1 MRGERGLPRAA
12 VGAAL
17 VAALVSAPAA
27 LAFTH
32 DEYVA
37 QVNPICK
44 DAAEKAKRIPDRI
57 KSTGDPTAD
66 SFLATEAYGKL
77 LGRTARRIAAVEP
90 PPEDAAQVKI
100 WIDGLHRQTRL
111 IKRFIRSI
119 ARGQRKKAKVLIK
132 RIGKA
137 ERINR
142 SNAADLG
149 LTACTT
155 GGQPG

>member
-1 MRGERGLPRAA
+1 LPKGA
-12 VGAAL
+12 VAAAL
-17 VAALVSAPAA
+17 LAPLLTAPVAIAV
-27 LAFTH
+27 TH

-77 LGRTARRIAAVEP
+77 LGRTARRIAAIEP
-90 PPEDAAQVKI
+90 PAEEAAQVKI
-100 WIDGLHRQTRL
+100 WIDGLQRQTRL

-119 ARGQRKKAKVLIK
+119 ARDQRKKAKVLIK

-142 SNAADLG
+142 SNAAHLG
-149 LTACTT
+149 LIACTT